1 MFASKLTNSVGIDQF
16 REAAQHFLEQALF
29 ESLSEP
35 AMNTNSVKNFSCIPT
50 TLLICFVLLSG
61 CRSHKTIGAPSI
73 KLTRVPQAVQGNFDK
88 LDIIQGNVTGAHPGQ
103 QIVLYVKTGNWSI
116 QPLSNLPFTNIR
128 RDSSWINS
136 THLGSE
142 YAALLVDSGYHPPA
156 EMNSLPALGNGVVA
170 IAMSKDYP
178 SATVVSPTLQ
188 FSGYEWR
195 VRNAPSNRGD
205 RVNQYSPANA
215 WTDTQGALHL
225 RIAREGDKWTCAEVT
240 LTRSF
245 GYGTY
250 SFVVR
255 DTSTLGPGV
264 QLSMFTWD
272 YASGDQNN
280 REIAIEVAPASD
292 PDSKNAQYVIQPFYI
307 AANVSKFS
315 SPSGL
320 VTHSFRWEPGSSS
333 FRTVSGS
340 LDDPRA
346 KILSEH
352 VFNSGVPSPGV
363 ESVRMALYLF
373 GSTENPSQTGTEV
386 VIEKFQFVP

>member
-1 MFASKLTNSVGIDQF
+1 MFC
-16 REAAQHFLEQALF
+16 
-29 ESLSEP
+29 SLSKDFAIATILGRVCTGSP
-35 AMNTNSVKNFSCIPT
+35 GLSA
-50 TLLICFVLLSG
+50 TLLVFLLLLGG
-61 CRSHKTIGAPSI
+61 CHSRNATGGPSI
-73 KLTRVPQAVQGNFDK
+73 KLTRVPQAVQGNFDN

-128 RDSSWINS
+128 RDSTWINS

-156 EMNSLPALGNGVVA
+156 EMNSLPALGNGVA
-170 IAMSKDYP
+170 ASAMSKDYP

-225 RIAREGDKWTCAEVT
+225 RIAKEGDKWTCAEVT

-255 DTSTLGPGV
+255 DTSKLGAGKSRSRSDTL
-264 QLSMFTWD
+264 
-272 YASGDQNN
+272 
-280 REIAIEVAPASD
+280 AI
-292 PDSKNAQYVIQPFYI
+292 
-307 AANVSKFS
+307 
-315 SPSGL
+315 L
-320 VTHSFRWEPGSSS
+320 
-333 FRTVSGS
+333 TVST
-340 LDDPRA
+340 L
-346 KILSEH
+346 
-352 VFNSGVPSPGV
+352 N
-363 ESVRMALYLF
+363 
-373 GSTENPSQTGTEV
+373 T
-386 VIEKFQFVP
+386 